1 MLGGICDQL
10 GYLAVF
16 SRKSKNHQEI
26 KLFAKSIG
34 ENFGTSLPCVRSP
47 ILN

>member
-10 GYLAVF
+10 GCLAVF

-26 KLFAKSIG
+26 NYLQRASGKILA
-34 ENFGTSLPCVRSP
+34 LPFPV
-47 ILN
+47 LEAQF